1 MDQKDLLRSAAPRGR
16 NLDRGLRLEYFSFAW
31 NALEAVVGLAAGI
44 AAGSV
49 ALVGFALDSVVESSS
64 AAILLWRLRSE
75 RHGGRPPE
83 DVERRAVRLVAIAFL
98 WTRPVCRDQVGV
110 RPNQRRAPR

>member
-1 MDQKDLLRSAAPRGR
+1 MQQMDIGIGAPPAPRGR
-16 NLDRGLRLEYFSFAW
+16 DLDSGLRLEYFSFIW
-31 NALEAVVGLAAGI
+31 NVLEAIVGLAAGI

-83 DVERRAVRLVAIAFL
+83 EVERRAVRLVAVAFL
-98 WTRPVCRDQVGV
+98 
-110 RPNQRRAPR
+110 ALA